1 MPRPHIH
8 HYNQPVCQVH
18 DAQDIALGIENLC
31 TRYPQGDAAGYA
43 LSHINLEIAAGQ
55 RVALVGANGA
65 GKSTLLKVIT
75 GLLPVHEGKV
85 EIFGQTGASCPQCL
99 AYLPQRSQ
107 IDWRFPVNLRR
118 LVMAGRYVHL
128 GWFKRPRQHDRE
140 LVQQALAALGLE
152 DLAERQIS
160 QLSGGQQQRALFARA
175 LVQEADIVLLDEP
188 LNAVD
193 QQTRH
198 IIAEVLDTLREE
210 GKTVLIATHDIG
222 RLEADFDEAIFLA
235 DGKQVQKPADIAAF
249 MKEQRVQPC

>member
-1 MPRPHIH
+1 MPRPHSH
-8 HYNQPVCQVH
+8 HYNQPVCQVSNY
-18 DAQDIALGIENLC
+18 QGVALRIENLSA
-31 TRYPQGDAAGYA
+31 RYPHGNAANHA
-43 LSHINLEIAAGQ
+43 LHHINLDIAAGQ

-75 GLLPVHEGKV
+75 GLLPAQTGTV
-85 EIFGQTGASCPQCL
+85 EIFGQAGTSCPQCL

-107 IDWRFPVNLRR
+107 IDWRFPINLRR

-128 GWFKRPRQHDRE
+128 GWFKRPRQHDHA
-140 LVQQALAALGLE
+140 LVQQALTALGLA

-175 LVQEADIVLLDEP
+175 LVQQADILLLDEP

-198 IIAEVLDTLREE
+198 IIADVLDTLRQE
-210 GKTVLIATHDIG
+210 GKTVLMATHDIG
-222 RLEADFDEAIFLA
+222 RLEADFDEAVFLA
-235 DGKQVQKPADIAAF
+235 DGKQVDKPADIAAL
-249 MKEQRVQPC
+249 MKQQQVKL